1 MKTNNDI
8 FEARAYDHE
17 EEEEILEEEEE
28 PCNGN
33 CRL

>member
-8 FEARAYDHE
+8 FEVRVYDHE
-17 EEEEILEEEEE
+17 EEEDILEEEE
-28 PCNGN
+28 PCSGN